1 MTSRSSDR
9 IGALARRRARLTA
22 DYDKAR
28 RQHRGAGKTAAKLRQ
43 ATHAQLAAEINL
55 ARAAPLK
62 RHRTS
67 RAAAEP
73 DMFQEAG
80 E

>member
-9 IGALARRRARLTA
+9 IAALRQRRARLRRE
-22 DYDKAR
+22 YDKAT
-28 RQHRGAGKTAAKLRQ
+28 RQHRGQERAGRKLRQ
-43 ATHAQLAAEINL
+43 VTHAQLKAEIDL

-62 RHRTS
+62 RFEAA
-67 RAAAEP
+67 RAATEP
-73 DMFQEAG
+73 DMFREAA

>member
-9 IGALARRRARLTA
+9 IRALARRRARLAA
-22 DYDKAR
+22 DYDTAQ
-28 RQHRGAGKTAAKLRQ
+28 RQHRASAKAGAKLRQ
-43 ATHAQLAAEINL
+43 ATHAQLEAELGL

-62 RHRTS
+62 RFEAR